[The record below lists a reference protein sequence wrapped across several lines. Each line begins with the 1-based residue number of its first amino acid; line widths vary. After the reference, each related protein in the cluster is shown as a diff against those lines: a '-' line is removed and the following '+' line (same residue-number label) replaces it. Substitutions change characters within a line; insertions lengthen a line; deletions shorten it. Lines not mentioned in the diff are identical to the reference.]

1 MEINVLTIS
10 LFISAYLLGSVPSA
24 VWFGKLL
31 FGIDVREQGSK
42 NAGTTNT
49 VRVLGWKAGL
59 PVLIVDILK
68 GFVAVNLARIST
80 YFSGTENFVD
90 LQLALGGFAVL
101 GHIYPVFAGFRGGK
115 GVACMF
121 GIILAIAPL
130 PTLIALGIFLI
141 TLFTTKY
148 VSLSSIVSGFTFP
161 FLIMFVFKTTI
172 QSLIIFSLIV
182 AILLLLTHQKN
193 IERLIR
199 KEESKA
205 SFLFKKK
212 GKNKI

>member
-1 MEINVLTIS
+1 MEINVLNIS
-10 LFISAYLLGSVPSA
+10 LFIGAYLLGSIPSA

-31 FGIDVREQGSK
+31 YGIDVREHGSK
-42 NAGTTNT
+42 NAGATNT

-59 PVLIVDILK
+59 PVLILDVLK
-68 GFVAVNLARIST
+68 GFGAVTLVWIST
-80 YFSGTENFVD
+80 YFPGTENFVN
-90 LQLALGGFAVL
+90 LQLCLGAFAVL
-101 GHIYPVFAGFRGGK
+101 GHIFPVFAGFRGGK
-115 GVACMF
+115 GVAALF

-130 PTLIALGIFLI
+130 PTLLTLGIFLI

-148 VSLSSIVSGFTFP
+148 VSLSSIVSGFAFP
-161 FLIMFVFKTTI
+161 LLIMFVFHTTV
-172 QSLIIFSLIV
+172 QSLIIFSLLV

-205 SFLFKKK
+205 NFLFKKK
-212 GKNKI
+212 VG

>member
-1 MEINVLTIS
+1 MEINILTIS
-10 LFISAYLLGSVPSA
+10 LFISAYLLGSIPSA
-24 VWFGKLL
+24 VWFGKLM

-42 NAGTTNT
+42 NAGATNT

-59 PVLIVDILK
+59 PVLFVDILK
-68 GFVAVNLARIST
+68 GFAAVNLVWIST

-90 LQLALGGFAVL
+90 LQLTLGGFAVL
-101 GHIYPVFAGFRGGK
+101 GHIYPIFAGFRGGK

-141 TLFTTKY
+141 ILFTTKY
-148 VSLSSIVSGFTFP
+148 VSLSSVIAGFTFP
-161 FLIMFVFKTTI
+161 LLIMFVFKTTI

-182 AILLLLTHQKN
+182 AVLLLLTHQKN

-212 GKNKI
+212 RH

>member
-42 NAGTTNT
+42 NAGATNT

>member
-1 MEINVLTIS
+1 MEINILTIS
-10 LFISAYLLGSVPSA
+10 LFICAYLLGSVPSA

-31 FGIDVREQGSK
+31 FGVDVRELGSK
-42 NAGTTNT
+42 NAGATNT

-68 GFVAVNLARIST
+68 GFLAVNLARIST
-80 YFSGTENFVD
+80 YFTGTENFVE
-90 LQLALGGFAVL
+90 LQLVLGGFAVL

-115 GVACMF
+115 GVACLF

-130 PTLIALGIFLI
+130 PTLIALGIFLV
-141 TLFTTKY
+141 TLLTTKY
-148 VSLSSIVSGFTFP
+148 VSLSSIISGSTFP

-182 AILLLLTHQKN
+182 AVLLILTHQKN

-205 SFLFKKK
+205 SFLFKKR
-212 GKNKI
+212 KNRI